1 MDPTDGLREIVLH
14 AGMMEEALR
23 LSDEAGW
30 NQTPADWTIFM
41 EQGQAYGI
49 LAQSRLVA
57 SAAILP
63 FGSNFGWISMV
74 LVTADWRRRGLAS
87 RLMTRCVQE
96 LRGRGMAALLD
107 ATPQGALV
115 YGRLGFK
122 TLTTM
127 ARWRGT
133 GGGRVHGAAGKA
145 ERVGL
150 LARDAEVFGGERA
163 FLLRDFVDREGS
175 FLVETDGDFAVGR
188 RGRKATQIGPLIA
201 TDETAGR
208 ELLSAAIATAQGP
221 VIVDLL
227 AAGAALEPV
236 LAQHGFEA
244 FRTFERMLLDGDS
257 LPGIP
262 SQLLAAAGPE
272 FG

>member
-1 MDPTDGLREIVLH
+1 MDPTEGLREIVLD
-14 AGMMEEALR
+14 AGRMEDAMR

-41 EQGQAYGI
+41 EKGRAYGI
-49 LAQSRLVA
+49 LAGSSLVA

-63 FGSNFGWISMV
+63 FGGTFGWISMV
-74 LVTADWRRRGLAS
+74 LVTAAWRRQGLAS
-87 RLMTRCVQE
+87 RLMNRCVDE
-96 LRGRGMAALLD
+96 LRQRGMSSLLD

-115 YGRLGFK
+115 YGRIGF
-122 TLTTM
+122 TTQTTM

-133 GGGRVHGAAGKA
+133 GGGK
-145 ERVGL
+145 GL
-150 LARDAEVFGGERA
+150 LAPTRHQRDRLFARDAEVFGGERA
-163 FLLRDFVDREGS
+163 FLLGDFLDRDGS
-175 FLVETDGDFAVGR
+175 FLVETDGGFAVGR

-201 TDETAGR
+201 TGEAAGR
-208 ELLSAAIATAQGP
+208 ELLSVAIAAAQGP

-236 LAQHGFEA
+236 LALHGFEA
-244 FRTFERMLLDGDS
+244 FRTFERMLLDGDG

-262 SQLLAAAGPE
+262 SQLMAAAGPE